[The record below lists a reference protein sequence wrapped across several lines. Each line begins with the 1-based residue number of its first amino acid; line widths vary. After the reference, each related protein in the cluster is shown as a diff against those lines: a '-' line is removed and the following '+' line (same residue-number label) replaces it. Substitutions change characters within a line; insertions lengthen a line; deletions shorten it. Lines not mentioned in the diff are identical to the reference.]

1 MGSLP
6 IKGVREGHGPA
17 SCDHYVTKPN
27 SREAYSASFGAS
39 TKRPMALTS
48 GLRVRF
54 RIPVVR
60 RRLPN
65 SKPPDPECAARAKI
79 GPEHAAT
86 PPGRKSN
93 RLTIRQCQDLG

>member
-1 MGSLP
+1 MLFLGICQFRWWRRRYQVMPVERLAGWGLNRINARSRLTTTGMGSLP

-54 RIPVVR
+54 RI
-60 RRLPN
+60 
-65 SKPPDPECAARAKI
+65 
-79 GPEHAAT
+79 
-86 PPGRKSN
+86 
-93 RLTIRQCQDLG
+93 